1 MALAHN
7 NADILGDPNNV
18 KILSNVLKT
27 NVSACVSTGS
37 FFLPQIGRIYL
48 DMLALYKSVSGIISA
63 KVASDGLI
71 ATKTPMIRGL
81 RTIKK
86 EILRLFETYIK
97 KAEDLEQ
104 VNQMIIP
111 QLLDAVLSDYHDNVP
126 TARDAEV
133 LNVMAT
139 IVSRLGSL
147 LTDKISPVLDAV
159 FEPTLNMINQDF
171 AEFPEHRVGFFK
183 LLKAIDTHCF
193 PALIG
198 LSPAKFKLTMD
209 SIVWAI
215 KHTMRDIADMGLAI
229 CLSLVNN
236 IAVQPPDL
244 ANAFYQQYLL
254 SIIQDTFF
262 VLTDSDHKSGE
273 FSNRFSVSTSG
284 SRTMRKRF
292 ERHVQQ
298 ADAHFFVSL
307 SLSTQASK
315 LKLFF

>member
-1 MALAHN
+1 
-7 NADILGDPNNV
+7 
-18 KILSNVLKT
+18 
-27 NVSACVSTGS
+27 
-37 FFLPQIGRIYL
+37 
-48 DMLALYKSVSGIISA
+48 MLALYKSVSSIISA

-71 ATKTPMIRGL
+71 ATKTPMVRGL

-104 VNQMIIP
+104 VNREIIP
-111 QLLDAVLSDYHDNVP
+111 QLLDAVLSDYHNNVP

-171 AEFPEHRVGFFK
+171 SEFPEHRVGFFK
-183 LLKAIDTHCF
+183 LLKVIDMHCF

-198 LSPAKFKLTMD
+198 LDASKFKLTMD

-236 IAVQPPDL
+236 IAVQPPEL
-244 ANAFYQQYLL
+244 ANSFYQQYLL
-254 SIIQDTFF
+254 SIIQDTFY
-262 VLTDSDHKSGE
+262 VLTDSEHKSGE
-273 FSNRFSVSTSG
+273 FSFRSFLCFKTLRTRSDLFPLFLPSLRFQNSMYPPSSTL
-284 SRTMRKRF
+284 RTHRIRSSF
-292 ERHVQQ
+292 SSIIR
-298 ADAHFFVSL
+298 SN
-307 SLSTQASK
+307 ST
-315 LKLFF
+315 